1 MPMPAHELA
10 FDAPLLPAPMLRQDL
25 DSQAADALLAMSGAP
40 QAEDQKPSL
49 LSRSS
54 GGGGDGG
61 EMHSGDGGFHMGD
74 PQHGG
79 VPPLPGLDMAGSG
92 GAGQVRSQPTLFPSL
107 AAFWRGVRAGVF
119 MLPRSCCS
127 CIGLHQ
133 PLI

>member
-10 FDAPLLPAPMLRQDL
+10 FDAPLQPAPMLRQDL

-40 QAEDQKPSL
+40 QAEDQKPSH

-92 GAGQVRSQPTLFPSL
+92 GAAQVRSQPTDFRRSQHPCVASVLEC
-107 AAFWRGVRAGVF
+107 
-119 MLPRSCCS
+119 SCCCVHAAAAS
-127 CIGLHQ
+127 ACINH
-133 PLI
+133 